1 MFASSFEIWDQ
12 RLLWSRELM
21 PVLSLE
27 RHMLDARSKTL
38 ALLFQIWLLVVPS
51 AEKMIRLLS
60 RVRCILTDMG
70 TKRLMANMVGGLP
83 LRALPMH
90 GCTRT
95 RATASHAHLRSLS
108 AESRLDASM
117 GCDSQAEIQLNVVVP
132 VLVRWH
138 ACSGQFL
145 SVVHDG
151 IPTLQALEGR
161 RAAASHS

>member
-1 MFASSFEIWDQ
+1 
-12 RLLWSRELM
+12 M

-38 ALLFQIWLLVVPS
+38 ALHFQIWLLVVRRQRKCQS
-51 AEKMIRLLS
+51 SLHLDGHEYR
-60 RVRCILTDMG
+60 TFDG
-70 TKRLMANMVGGLP
+70 EHGGLP
-83 LRALPMH
+83 LRALPTH

-95 RATASHAHLRSLS
+95 RATASNAHLRSLS

-117 GCDSQAEIQLNVVVP
+117 GCDSQAVIRLIVVVS

-138 ACSGQFL
+138 ACSAQFL
-145 SVVHDG
+145 SVIHDG

-161 RAAASHS
+161 RAAASRS